1 MKPYVYAT
9 KILPKEI
16 QELIEESCTLGMWE
30 GKESISKEALYEN
43 VKEAKGLITSGTPID
58 KELLD
63 HAPSLKVVSNYSV
76 GYDNFDLDEMAKRNV
91 VGTHTPYTL
100 DNTVAD
106 LAFALIL
113 SSARR
118 ISELDRY
125 IRNGKWVEKDSK
137 EIFGTDVH
145 HQTLGIIGMGRIG
158 EAVAKRA
165 KFGFDME
172 VLYHN
177 RNRKPEAEEKF
188 GVIYQSLDDLL
199 KKSDF
204 VLMITPLTEETYHMI
219 GKEEFKKMKSSAHF
233 INVSRG
239 KTVDEEALIEAL
251 TNGTIAGAGLDVF
264 QQEPINEDNPLL
276 EMENVTLAP
285 HIGSATEIVR
295 LNMFKQAAKNTIE
308 VVHGRK
314 APNPVKE
321 LKDI

>member
-1 MKPYVYAT
+1 MKPYVYLT
-9 KILPKEI
+9 NTVPKEV

-30 GKESISKEALYEN
+30 GKEPISKEALYEN
-43 VKEAKGLITSGTPID
+43 VKEAEGLITSGISIN
-58 KELLD
+58 KELLE
-63 HAPSLKVVSNYSV
+63 HAPRLKVVSNYSV
-76 GYDNFDLDEMAKRNV
+76 GYDNFDIDEMAKRNI
-91 VGTHTPYTL
+91 VGTHTPFTL
-100 DNTVAD
+100 DDTVAD

-125 IRNGKWVEKDSK
+125 IRKGKWHEKDAK
-137 EIFGTDVH
+137 EIFGSDVH

-177 RNRKPEAEEKF
+177 RNRKPEAEKTY
-188 GVIYQSLDDLL
+188 GVSYQSLDDLL
-199 KKSDF
+199 ASSDF
-204 VLMITPLTEETYHMI
+204 VLMITPLTDETYHMI
-219 GKEEFKKMKSSAHF
+219 GKEEFKKMKSTAHF

-239 KTVDEEALIEAL
+239 NTVDEDALIEAL

-264 QQEPINEDNPLL
+264 QKEPINEDNPLL
-276 EMENVTLAP
+276 QLENVTLAP